1 MITEDY
7 VSFEVAVLLKEK
19 GFDEECY
26 QKYDGEGYLSFNHV
40 GYINAEKSNE
50 DFSALAPTH
59 QMAMKWLRENYDL
72 HIIVFPYKRGTSA
85 KGWCCQVF
93 LTYNLLGYDKYTNE
107 TCNSYE
113 DAVEA
118 ALKYSLENLILRKN

>member
-7 VSFEVAVLLKEK
+7 VSFEVAKLLKKK
-19 GFDEECY
+19 GFDIETNTYYYATSEY
-26 QKYDGEGYLSFNHV
+26 TKNEMY
-40 GYINAEKSNE
+40 KSPNNTNWNNNE
-50 DFSALAPTH
+50 YYYSAPTH

-72 HIIVFPYKRGTSA
+72 HIIVYPYKRGTSA

-113 DAVEA
+113 DAVGE
-118 ALKYSLENLILRKN
+118 ALKYSLENLI